1 MTTILGMNGTIRIFL
16 APVVDRQGAWG
27 GVWIRTNPDYAQV
40 ITQFAETLNEGM
52 AGLRIF
58 LDAGNPIPSA
68 VLDTLPPAN
77 TWIVDCG
84 GDVADSKPLEAR
96 GFHVVSYGRQFAAD
110 IVDQAGFDAAKA
122 GGGEWFCGELFAHPP
137 IIAGKKESSRASLL
151 KLLTLVAQ
159 DADSAEIEQVFKREP
174 ELSFN
179 LFRLVNSVSM
189 GLNTKISTFNQA
201 IMVLGRRQM
210 QRWIQLMLYT
220 SNQSGS
226 DAGNPLL
233 QLAAMRARLMERF
246 AMANGWDAA
255 EQERA
260 FMAGIFSLLDTLLGM
275 SMAEI
280 VAIIALPDDVQSALL
295 GQDGKLSELLRF
307 VGHLQA
313 GDARVELPDY
323 MNLSVEM
330 LAECQFDALKW
341 AAGMSQ
347 EMG

>member
-1 MTTILGMNGTIRIFL
+1 MLVMNGTIKISL
-16 APVVDRQGAWG
+16 APVIDHRGAWG
-27 GVWIRTNPDYAQV
+27 GIWIKANPDSAQI
-40 ITQFAETLNEGM
+40 ITNFAETLNEGI
-52 AGLRIF
+52 GNLRIF
-58 LDAGNPIPSA
+58 LDVGHPVPPA
-68 VLDTLPPAN
+68 VLDGLPPSR
-77 TWIVDCG
+77 TWLVDRG
-84 GDVADSKPLEAR
+84 SEAADFKPFEAR
-96 GFHVVSYGRQFAAD
+96 GFHTASYCRQFVTD
-110 IVDQAGFDAAKA
+110 ITDKMGLDAAKA
-122 GGGEWFCGELFAHPP
+122 GGGEWFCGEFVTHPP
-137 IIAGKKESSRASLL
+137 VITGKKESSRASLL

-159 DADSAEIEQVFKREP
+159 DADSAEIELVFKREP

-220 SNQSGS
+220 SNQSDT

-246 AMANGWDAA
+246 AMANGWDTA

-275 SMAEI
+275 PMAEI
-280 VAIIALPDDVQSALL
+280 VSIIALPDDVQSALL
-295 GQDGKLSELLRF
+295 GQDGKLSQLLCLVSR
-307 VGHLQA
+307 LQA
-313 GDARVELPDY
+313 GDAHAELPEF
-323 MNLSVEM
+323 MGISAEN

-341 AAGMSQ
+341 TAGINQ